1 MMRKTTFKGA
11 NVFISRNLV
20 PPEIFDSLHDVLK
33 DNGAEIFLCCDPSRN
48 GPDDYHVIASRDHVY
63 AYCIST
69 GRYWLCICKNL
80 EFTNCSQWFL
90 QEKFNDLRQ
99 KGCNL
104 IGMAVSL
111 PFQVPWSLFVCSYLL
126 SVTLL
131 CMLSYSEPLEF
142 VYT

>member
-48 GPDDYHVIASRDHVY
+48 GPDDYHVIAARDH
-63 AYCIST
+63 
-69 GRYWLCICKNL
+69 
-80 EFTNCSQWFL
+80 
-90 QEKFNDLRQ
+90 EKLDDLRQ

-104 IGMAVSL
+104 LGMAVSL
-111 PFQVPWSLFVCSYLL
+111 PFQVLNVFFRVQKSIENCQNKDSLVALRWMESRYWHLAL
-126 SVTLL
+126 KWRERMRLTS
-131 CMLSYSEPLEF
+131 
-142 VYT
+142 

>member
-48 GPDDYHVIASRDHVY
+48 GPDDYHVIASRDH
-63 AYCIST
+63 
-69 GRYWLCICKNL
+69 
-80 EFTNCSQWFL
+80 
-90 QEKFNDLRQ
+90 EKFNDLRQ

-104 IGMAVSL
+104 LGMTVSL
-111 PFQVPWSLFVCSYLL
+111 PFQNEIDKLVTAMGGLLQSKASSDINFVIVKNVLAGKYKWALNNL
-126 SVTLL
+126 KKPIIV
-131 CMLSYSEPLEF
+131 SENW
-142 VYT
+142 VHQC